1 MALYTVV
8 GGNVIQVADLN
19 QYYDLLTGG
28 MVDQPVTLGNN
39 VTAQGTLTANGAP
52 SLTAAHDVTVGGN
65 LTVSGA
71 VESHNNPVVEGT
83 AGQAAPLLNAQHVE
97 AYADTTG
104 TSLANSAETT
114 RTITFARAY
123 SVAPAV
129 FVSARTTA
137 PDSVSVAVGVDSIST
152 TQCVIR
158 VRNTDA
164 SVQTV
169 YPMAFIV
176 GA

>member
-8 GGNVIQVADLN
+8 AGNVIQIADLN
-19 QYYDLLTGG
+19 QFYNLLTGV
-28 MVDQPVTLGNN
+28 MTDQPVTLGNN
-39 VTAQGTLTANGAP
+39 VSIGGTLAVTGNVSGA
-52 SLTAAHDVTVGGN
+52 AGIF
-65 LTVSGA
+65 SGA
-71 VESHNNPVVEGT
+71 VESHNNAVVEGT

-137 PDSVSVAVGVDSIST
+137 SDSTSVAVGVDSVST
-152 TQCVIR
+152 TQGVIR

-164 SVQTV
+164 GTQTV